1 MLRWLLMCLL
11 FLVAHGALASE
22 SSLLLGVNEGSS
34 GSADFQQRQSK
45 YRPFTDYLSGIVK
58 KQVKLESASDLR
70 SLKKNLQA
78 GRFDLLMVRPSH
90 ISAAAMR
97 DQKYVLVAA
106 VKGEAIT
113 SFIVHKDSALKK
125 PADLAGKSIMM
136 PDENAYPSHVGLAML
151 KEAGL
156 KPETQNI
163 RFARTQEAV
172 GYSVEQKLVDVGVVV
187 SYSKVSKG
195 WEDNGHRFLWRSK
208 PLPYWSLIA
217 SPNLSA
223 DTVAKVREAII
234 KLNDMPEGEAI
245 LKSMGVN
252 GFVAGNQQ
260 DYMDLLTYLKE

>member
-1 MLRWLLMCLL
+1 MLPLLLL
-11 FLVAHGALASE
+11 IFNGAQAGE
-22 SSLLLGVNEGSS
+22 GDLLLGVNEGSS
-34 GSADFQQRQSK
+34 GSTDFQQRQSK

-58 KQVKLESASDLR
+58 KPVKLESAQDLK
-70 SLKKNLQA
+70 SLKKNLQS
-78 GRFDLLMVRPSH
+78 GRFDFLIVRPSH

-106 VKGEAIT
+106 AKGEAVT
-113 SFIVHKDSALKK
+113 SFIVHKDSDLKK
-125 PADLAGKSIMM
+125 PSDLAGKAIMM

-187 SYSKVSKG
+187 SYSKVFKE
-195 WEDNGHRFLWRSK
+195 WESNGHRVLWKSK

-217 SPNLSA
+217 SPQISP
-223 DTVAKVREAII
+223 DMVAKVREAII
-234 KLNDMPEGEAI
+234 KLSDTPEGEAT
-245 LKSMGVN
+245 LKAMGVN
-252 GFVAGNQQ
+252 GFVAGKQQ
-260 DYMDLLTYLKE
+260 DYMDLLAYLKE